1 MPQTPRIH
9 TDTIL
14 GGIVHVRSSTRHR
27 TLGIAVT
34 AVAVVAVVAGVVG
47 GQAGASAPAAV
58 RPPANVKGLKIMLTN
73 DDSVQGVK
81 TDGSDGQGLYEVR
94 KALCAAGAD
103 VIVVGPWGQQS
114 GQGGRITTDRATG
127 LTVTPVTPPA
137 AYTGDCAGA
146 ASGGHVYG
154 VCNSNTTCDSTS
166 PSASPS
172 DTVILGVK
180 SFLPATF
187 WPKGPD
193 LVVSGMNWGQNAG
206 AVVSHSGTT
215 NAAVTAHEL
224 GKPAIAL
231 SEELDLSCAISGTSC
246 PAYTPGAA
254 FTVKLL
260 GKLRRAGQLTKSLLL
275 NVNFPHISSGETLG
289 KPAINVLGDGDML
302 AIGWT
307 GTATQDGGS
316 YKLGYPSVRVSTQR
330 RADTKALKANRISIV
345 PMSGDWTAQASAD
358 LTRIVTAFQ

>member
-1 MPQTPRIH
+1 VPGRSRI
-9 TDTIL
+9 L
-14 GGIVHVRSSTRHR
+14 
-27 TLGIAVT
+27 
-34 AVAVVAVVAGVVG
+34 AVALAAVAALVIGLFA
-47 GQAGASAPAAV
+47 GQAGAAPTK
-58 RPPANVKGLKIMLTN
+58 PPANVKGLKVMLTN
-73 DDSVQGVK
+73 DDSVQGIK

-114 GQGGRITTDRATG
+114 GQGGRITTDRVTG
-127 LTVTPVTPPA
+127 LTVSPVTPPA
-137 AYTGDCAGA
+137 AYAGDCADA
-146 ASGGHVYG
+146 ASGGRVYG
-154 VCNSNTTCDSTS
+154 VCNSNTTCDATS
-166 PSASPS
+166 PSASPA
-172 DTVILGVK
+172 DTVILGVN

-231 SEELDLSCAISGTSC
+231 SEELQISCAIDGTGC

-260 GKLRRAGQLTKSLLL
+260 GKLRGAGQLTKSLLL
-275 NVNFPHISSGETLG
+275 NVNFPHIGAGEKLG
-289 KPAINVLGDGDML
+289 KPAINVFGDGDML

-307 GTATQDGGS
+307 GAATEEGGT
-316 YKLGYPSVRVSTQR
+316 YKLGYPTVRVSTQKN
-330 RADTKALKANRISIV
+330 ADTAALKANKISIV
-345 PMSGDWTAQASAD
+345 PMTGDWTATPSAA
-358 LTRIVTAFQ
+358 LTKVVKALQ